1 MENERTIARIMEAVR
16 DYGTAWCACD
26 AMAAVGYRAAI
37 SDAITAAL
45 AAKDAEIADL
55 KQRLT
60 DSGCDLQAPTPE
72 SGEWVEWNGG
82 KCPIADGVKFQF
94 KFRDGSQCNDY
105 ACTNAPEWIWAN
117 RGYGGDIV
125 AYRIIP

>member
-1 MENERTIARIMEAVR
+1 MMNEQTIDEIIKAPARETWQ
-16 DYGTAWCACD
+16 YGVKTAWYTLEQ
-26 AMAAVGYRAAI
+26 VN
-37 SDAITAAL
+37 AAL
-45 AAKDAEIADL
+45 AAKDAEIAAL
-55 KQRLT
+55 TQRLT

-94 KFRDGSQCNDY
+94 KFRDGSQGNDY
-105 ACTNAPEWIWAN
+105 AWTNAPEWIWAN